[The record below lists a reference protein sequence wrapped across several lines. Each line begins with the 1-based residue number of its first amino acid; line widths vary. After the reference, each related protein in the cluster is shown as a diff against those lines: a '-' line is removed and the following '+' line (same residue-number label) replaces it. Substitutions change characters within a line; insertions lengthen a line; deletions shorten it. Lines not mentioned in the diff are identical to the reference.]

1 MADLV
6 TERAFVE
13 QAIDT
18 CGLAA
23 AKDLILSKAARCFRI
38 HFAGD
43 ARSAPP
49 GITRLG
55 GCPDLPKRMT
65 WPRDDEARFG
75 NFFGQLNFSELA
87 DKIDAPELPRQ
98 GLLSLF
104 TIDIDSASAPVVVKS
119 LFISSG
125 EPLNRA
131 AAPDEEQLADP
142 YVGMTDPV
150 FVRFV
155 PGISLPLYSRE
166 FRRAIAASAPDGDLN
181 DFVIALEELQT
192 GDEIGQLLGFAA
204 PYNDTDFYR
213 KLFFHRIGR
222 GGYEYQDYWDSQQ
235 EYDAYLARCHETL
248 AASYRERMDPAK
260 LRWLFEHHDE
270 IRAAA
275 ARWQLL
281 LRIDSNRS
289 MNFNIADA
297 DSIYFFVSTRDL
309 ADGDFARMEAGF
321 TQG

>member
-1 MADLV
+1 
-6 TERAFVE
+6 
-13 QAIDT
+13 
-18 CGLAA
+18 
-23 AKDLILSKAARCFRI
+23 
-38 HFAGD
+38 
-43 ARSAPP
+43 
-49 GITRLG
+49 
-55 GCPDLPKRMT
+55 
-65 WPRDDEARFG
+65 
-75 NFFGQLNFSELA
+75 
-87 DKIDAPELPRQ
+87 
-98 GLLSLF
+98 
-104 TIDIDSASAPVVVKS
+104 
-119 LFISSG
+119 
-125 EPLNRA
+125 
-131 AAPDEEQLADP
+131 
-142 YVGMTDPV
+142 MTDPV

-166 FRRAIAASAPDGDLN
+166 FRRAIAASAPDGDLS

-281 LRIDSNRS
+281 LRIDSNRA